1 VDRPPPD
8 AELITRAR
16 QGDRDAYE
24 ALVQRYQDV
33 ALRVA
38 YLITGDFAEAEDAT
52 QEAFLKVYAAL
63 GRFRLDAPFQPW
75 LLRIVANEARNVRK
89 AAQRRSTLVSR
100 VSFQHPARG
109 HVPSPEGTALAN
121 EQRGVLV
128 RALQELR
135 EDDRLAI
142 SYRYFFDLSEGEM
155 VEALGWSRGTV
166 KSRLSRALGRYR
178 QQLGEL
184 ALLPVGVYASPHVAS
199 DLAALGGAELEHAL
213 ADFGAHLPAAPPGQ
227 ALVSAVMGRL
237 HLAVPPQWH
246 PGIPSFA
253 LPLTAAGAAAL
264 AAVVI
269 IAAPALRSTPSPPA
283 TTAAAVVGQPTT
295 PPVAVAAPA
304 PSAGAAAQAG
314 ARPAGPTPFPAGG
327 PPVTAGQTYI
337 VLGGDLTDDDR
348 AELLG
353 VFSASAAASVDTLTR
368 DQMADTLRAAG
379 LPVSATDQ
387 AISSLAVT
395 CREPGGGVKVRTDNI
410 TLVPALVY
418 ATTVLVA
425 DGADV
430 SLTVAAP
437 SAKPVTGEAAL
448 IGAVRVVARCAAD
461 KPFDSARLKL
471 AYDQLRATRD
481 LAEVAGD
488 WGKAATV
495 LSRATQG
502 VVTGRAADEAAM
514 RAALSAAA
522 SDVGLNLDAD
532 LATRLVAVLEP
543 LAGHDY
549 GQYATGY
556 RVEQATANEVRVI
569 PGR

>member
-1 VDRPPPD
+1 MGDPPPD

-63 GRFRLDAPFQPW
+63 GRFRLEAPFQPW

-100 VSFQHPARG
+100 ASFQHPARG

-184 ALLPVGVYASPHVAS
+184 ALLPVGVYATPHVAS

-213 ADFGAHLPAAPPGQ
+213 ADLGADLPAAPPGQ

-246 PGIPSFA
+246 PSIPPFA

-269 IAAPALRSTPSPPA
+269 VAAPGLRSTPSPPA
-283 TTAAAVVGQPTT
+283 ATAAAVAGQPTT
-295 PPVAVAAPA
+295 SAVAAAPA
-304 PSAGAAAQAG
+304 PSAAPSPQAG
-314 ARPAGPTPFPAGG
+314 ARLAGPTPFPAVR

-353 VFSASAAASVDTLTR
+353 GFSVGPAVSVDTLTR

-379 LPVSATDQ
+379 LPVAPTDQ

-395 CREPGGGVKVRTDNI
+395 CRDPGGGVTVHTDNI

-425 DGADV
+425 DGVDA

-495 LSRATQG
+495 LSRATQA

-514 RAALSAAA
+514 RAALGAAA
-522 SDVGLNLDAD
+522 SDVGLTLDAD
-532 LATRLVAVLEP
+532 LATRLVAVLQP

-569 PGR
+569 PGP